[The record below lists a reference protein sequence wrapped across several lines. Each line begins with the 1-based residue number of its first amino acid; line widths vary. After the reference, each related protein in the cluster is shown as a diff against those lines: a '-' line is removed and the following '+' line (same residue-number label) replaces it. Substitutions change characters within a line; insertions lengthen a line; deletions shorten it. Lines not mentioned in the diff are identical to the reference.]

1 MTENLSHSLLAAR
14 KHGMHF
20 AQENPTGGLSRGP
33 FMHNPDWLQHT
44 HCLTGDYCAYD
55 HPVKKPTNP
64 PLGVEVQ
71 PTNAKESQVNIT
83 RPSMREKYIRCIRYK
98 T

>member
-1 MTENLSHSLLAAR
+1 MVRSKTRTRWTETRCMTEVEQGQRHGRRGALVAPCYVWSHFYYPLLI
-14 KHGMHF
+14 
-20 AQENPTGGLSRGP
+20 
-33 FMHNPDWLQHT
+33 
-44 HCLTGDYCAYD
+44 
-55 HPVKKPTNP
+55 VNP